1 MRGEIFII
9 SFDGF
14 LRDNGTVGVRN
25 HVAIVAAQGYGNT
38 VVEAIASIVHGVYP
52 VIHPYGRGQI
62 GPDARQQSRTLAGTI
77 LNPNVYGAVIVAWE
91 PVEAQKIYKLV
102 REKSNKKVE
111 IVTIMGQG
119 TLKAIE
125 QGARIALDMLVEASG
140 LKREKAPIDKLLI
153 AVNCGASDATSGIVA
168 NPATGYVCDKLIN
181 LGGTAIFGETAE
193 IMGAEHI
200 LARRSSPEVGRR
212 LLEIV
217 KEVEDYVLSLGIDIR
232 GNQPKPDNIEGG
244 LTTVEEKALG
254 NIAKAGSHP
263 VERVISYGE
272 APAGKGLYHMYS
284 SPAGAESNTG
294 FFACGA
300 QITIFTTGKGN
311 PVGHVLGPVIK
322 VTGNHRTVSAAPEN
336 IDLDISA
343 VLKGQMDI
351 DEAGEHLFS
360 FLLKVAS
367 GKITKSEALKHS
379 EFAIS
384 RIGLTV

>member
-1 MRGEIFII
+1 M
-9 SFDGF
+9 
-14 LRDNGTVGVRN
+14 
-25 HVAIVAAQGYGNT
+25 AIVAAQGYANT
-38 VVEAIASIVHGVYP
+38 VVEAISSIIHGVYP

-62 GPDARQQSRTLAGTI
+62 GPDAEQQTRTLAGTI

-91 PVEAQKIYKLV
+91 PVEAQKIYKQV
-102 REKSNKKVE
+102 RKRSNKKIE

-119 TLKAIE
+119 TLKAVE
-125 QGARIALDMLVEASG
+125 EGARIALDMVIEASG
-140 LKREKAPIDKLLI
+140 LKREKAPIDQLMI

-181 LGGTAIFGETAE
+181 LGGVAIFNETAE

-200 LARRSSPEVGRR
+200 LARRSSPEVGKR

-254 NIAKAGSHP
+254 NIAKAGTHP
-263 VERVISYGE
+263 VEGIISYGE
-272 APAGKGLYHMYS
+272 RPPGKGLYHMYS

-300 QITIFTTGKGN
+300 QVIIFTTGKGN
-311 PVGHVLGPVIK
+311 PVGHILGPVIK
-322 VTGNHRTVSAAPEN
+322 VTGNPRTVKAAPEN
-336 IDLDISA
+336 IDIDISA
-343 VLKGQMDI
+343 VLKGQIDI
-351 DEAGEHLFS
+351 EEAGERLFS
-360 FLLKVAS
+360 FLLQVAS
-367 GKITKSEALKHS
+367 GKITKSEALKHN